1 MGRAESGINKS
12 ERKGMKRI
20 IAALAAAA
28 AIGGCV
34 AIERYESRVTPEF
47 HAQLVELKRSIKV
60 EQDEQARRLIRL
72 NREQKLEN
80 DRRAVENARLY
91 VQIAQVEGRST
102 TQPNAKLRAAEAA
115 LSTSE
120 LASEMDGDQLSDAAG
135 AARRS
140 SSLIYAELP
149 THAHTYRDRLVL
161 KKFNEMKM
169 LSSEVTSCDREKPE
183 PECEQKF
190 KRLQEDQSYI
200 DSVTSSAENYH

>member
-1 MGRAESGINKS
+1 
-12 ERKGMKRI
+12 MKRI
-20 IAALAAAA
+20 IAALAALAAAA

-120 LASEMDGDQLSDAAG
+120 LASEMDGGLDQLSDATG

-140 SSLIYAELP
+140 SSAIYAELP

>member
-1 MGRAESGINKS
+1 
-12 ERKGMKRI
+12 MKRI

-161 KKFNEMKM
+161 KRFNEMKL

>member
-1 MGRAESGINKS
+1 
-12 ERKGMKRI
+12 MKRI
-20 IAALAAAA
+20 IAALAALAAAA